1 MGINDHQEYQWHI
14 LCGLISLFIEILD
27 DGKIRSVFSNL
38 RSKMF
43 EMPAVEED
51 VVVETSNPEKVSSSD
66 LLDDYD
72 VRVVNGSMHDACV
85 L

>member
-1 MGINDHQEYQWHI
+1 MWSIIHRTKFLVNFQETETQEE
-14 LCGLISLFIEILD
+14 SAPD
-27 DGKIRSVFSNL
+27 
-38 RSKMF
+38 
-43 EMPAVEED
+43 PVEED